1 MACIK
6 LEDLEIT
13 LSEENILLEIKLAT
27 MQYYFEICQYRSQVL
42 YIYIFFAFFL
52 SHIFKKIFRTL
63 LPDSITKLV

>member
-42 YIYIFFAFFL
+42 YIYIFLLSFYHTFL
-52 SHIFKKIFRTL
+52 KKSFELFYQIQL
-63 LPDSITKLV
+63 QN